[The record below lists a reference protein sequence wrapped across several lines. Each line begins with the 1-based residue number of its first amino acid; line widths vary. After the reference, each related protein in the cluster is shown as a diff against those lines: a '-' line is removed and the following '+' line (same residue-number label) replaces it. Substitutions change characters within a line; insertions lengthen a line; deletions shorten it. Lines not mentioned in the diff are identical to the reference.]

1 MYNLK
6 MSDFEDDYEE
16 DEELYN
22 AVTDSVAELLKK
34 FKEDQMVV
42 ASYLFANAIK
52 IWRTNLDDDD
62 YYGVL
67 EDVFDRLLYDENDPM
82 NRTYH

>member
-22 AVTDSVAELLKK
+22 AVTDSVAELLKE

-67 EDVFDRLLYDENDPM
+67 EDVFDRLLYDEDDPM